1 MVGRE
6 PTRCGAWRAA
16 SKRSRFAAFP
26 RTSPSIGRCCRSATS
41 GAGSCGPLWSRTFG
55 LRNDFG
61 PADHGK
67 NAWRPWRRPWS
78 RAVAWLRA
86 RPTRLRN
93 PSSPPG
99 HSPAERNDS
108 REVRMR
114 FRLVVDGEPHEIEAN
129 REAKA
134 IRVRVD
140 GAEHRGQVRRSGE
153 IFLVRIRTKGHRV
166 RFETREAWIDEA
178 HYPIAISGIQDERG
192 PRSETGPSGG
202 TSLQVRAPMPGRVV
216 RVFAEAGMR
225 VKRGET
231 LVVLEAMKMQN
242 EIPAP
247 RDGTVRE
254 VAVVEGESIT
264 ADRLLGVPAARGRGA
279 GAGSGGGGP

>member
-6 PTRCGAWRAA
+6 PTRCAACRAA
-16 SKRSRFAAFP
+16 STRSRFAAFP

-41 GAGSCGPLWSRTFG
+41 GAGSCGPLWSRIFG

-67 NAWRPWRRPWS
+67 NAWPPWRRPWS

-129 REAKA
+129 RGAKG
-134 IRVRVD
+134 IPGRVD
-140 GAEHRGQVRRSGE
+140 GAEGRGQVRRSGE
-153 IFLVRIRTKGHRV
+153 MFLVRIGPKRRLAPL
-166 RFETREAWIDEA
+166 EAREAWIDEA
-178 HYPIAISGIQDERG
+178 
-192 PRSETGPSGG
+192 
-202 TSLQVRAPMPGRVV
+202 
-216 RVFAEAGMR
+216 
-225 VKRGET
+225 
-231 LVVLEAMKMQN
+231 
-242 EIPAP
+242 
-247 RDGTVRE
+247 
-254 VAVVEGESIT
+254 
-264 ADRLLGVPAARGRGA
+264 
-279 GAGSGGGGP
+279 